1 MPAHKIESGDRTAH
15 PVKHRLSITAPI
27 VLNGRVMV
35 NAPQNPGELY
45 TITYTPR
52 ANYHGAD
59 TFTYRARDP
68 GGLTSS
74 VATVALIIDGV
85 NDDPVF
91 ASAPGS
97 PSTSRCRRRTRSWS
111 RPRTRTA
118 AGDGDGGGGPSPSE
132 RDFEWTV
139 THDIE
144 DLDSG
149 HDVPTGSWS
158 DGVILWIAENGPG
171 ADDALYAYDLQT
183 GDRVGEREFPL
194 AERNRAPRGVWSDG
208 TTVWVADS
216 G

>member
-1 MPAHKIESGDRTAH
+1 MQETY
-15 PVKHRLSITAPI
+15 T
-27 VLNGRVMV
+27 VMV
-35 NAPQNPGELY
+35 EAE
-45 TITYTPR
+45 
-52 ANYHGAD
+52 D
-59 TFTYRARDP
+59 TN
-68 GGLTSS
+68 GGR
-74 VATVALIIDGV
+74 ATVAVTITV
-85 NDDPVF
+85 TVT
-91 ASAPGS
+91 SPGGGS
-97 PSTSRCRRRTRSWS
+97 
-111 RPRTRTA
+111 
-118 AGDGDGGGGPSPSE
+118 GGGGGGGGPSPSE